1 MVRVVVVL
9 ERVHDAVDGGWSDG
23 EWGPT
28 FSPHAHLEAL
38 LQPAILTL
46 VPVVL
51 VDRAVAVAAT
61 RVAQVP
67 ADAPLEEALATC
79 VIGQFKKQKEI
90 TTLFLSYFINA
101 QV

>member
-1 MVRVVVVL
+1 L
-9 ERVHDAVDGGWSDG
+9 HG
-23 EWGPT
+23 
-28 FSPHAHLEAL
+28 FSSHAHLEAL

-67 ADAPLEEALATC
+67 ADAPLEEALATFTGELS
-79 VIGQFKKQKEI
+79 VVFSGGFV
-90 TTLFLSYFINA
+90 TADDTLDVGRVLAAVGS
-101 QV
+101 